1 MNSVDWSGIYWGDSI
16 PSRKELFV
24 PFSIDDLNEEQSA
37 DLSPE
42 IQDLEAM
49 FGGSAVDEPE
59 EIPEYFRV
67 KIPTKDD
74 FMTIATI
81 YNGQE
86 EEHIERNEF
95 TVRWLTDKSGEP
107 YKFSSKEEARV
118 FLALNVD
125 PAFIR
130 PTDRPQSIEAYVIR
144 QP

>member
-1 MNSVDWSGIYWGDSI
+1 MTGAAYTGDI
-16 PSRKELFV
+16 PDRPRKELFV
-24 PFSIDDLNEEQSA
+24 TFSIDDLNEDQST
-37 DLSPE
+37 DLDPG

-49 FGGSAVDEPE
+49 LGATSEPE

-86 EEHIERNEF
+86 EEHVERHES
-95 TVRWLTDKSGEP
+95 TVRWLTDKSGEA
-107 YKFSSKEEARV
+107 YKFNSKEEARV

-144 QP
+144 QA